1 VVIHR
6 RYVVRDDSIAHVV
19 EQEHGRQVEAMPLVR
34 QALENYTVLGDRH
47 HQAALLNT
55 LADLHHDA
63 GNEAEAMVHL
73 KQAVALFAEIG
84 EDAGQDQSEIWK
96 LTEW

>member
-1 VVIHR
+1 
-6 RYVVRDDSIAHVV
+6 
-19 EQEHGRQVEAMPLVR
+19 M
-34 QALENYTVLGDRH
+34 LGERH

-63 GNEAEAMVHL
+63 GNETEAMVNL

-84 EDAGQDQSEIWK
+84 EEAGQDRSEIW
-96 LTEW
+96 